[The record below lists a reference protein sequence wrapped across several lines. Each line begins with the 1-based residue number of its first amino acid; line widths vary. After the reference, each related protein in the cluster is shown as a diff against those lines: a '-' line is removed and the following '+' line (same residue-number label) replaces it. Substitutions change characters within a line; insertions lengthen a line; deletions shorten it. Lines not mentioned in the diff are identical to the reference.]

1 MRRSGSVPIWAI
13 VGVAAAIAFLGL
25 MAAESMRTTAL
36 TTKEAIS
43 QNPAAETSAGAKAE
57 VEKIEITP
65 SPVIEPNPKFFI
77 GTGDGTS
84 GSYEEPQHR

>member
-1 MRRSGSVPIWAI
+1 MRRSGSVPILAI

-43 QNPAAETSAGAKAE
+43 QNPAAETSAGRRRLSRLNSKLR
-57 VEKIEITP
+57 
-65 SPVIEPNPKFFI
+65 
-77 GTGDGTS
+77 
-84 GSYEEPQHR
+84 HLR